1 MTFEPQLPASVMD
14 TQGASTRIRG
24 SAGFS
29 MVEVIIAIVVL
40 AVGVLGMAGTT
51 AYIVRQITLADVMT
65 ERSVALQ
72 TVIER
77 VQSIPFAS
85 VGSGSD
91 SVGVFAVSWSTV
103 AESSTSRLVTVVTT
117 GPGLTT
123 SPGNAFPFLGPNVAD
138 TFEYRVISR

>member
-1 MTFEPQLPASVMD
+1 MTFEPQSTASFMD
-14 TQGASTRIRG
+14 TPVASPRIHR

>member
-1 MTFEPQLPASVMD
+1 
-14 TQGASTRIRG
+14 
-24 SAGFS
+24 

-51 AYIVRQITLADVMT
+51 ALIVRQITLADVMT

-103 AESSTSRLVTVVTT
+103 AESSQSRLVTVVTL

-138 TFEYRVISR
+138 TFEYRVISP

>member
-1 MTFEPQLPASVMD
+1 
-14 TQGASTRIRG
+14 
-24 SAGFS
+24 

-51 AYIVRQITLADVMT
+51 AYIVRQVTLADVMT
-65 ERSVALQ
+65 ERAVALQ
-72 TVIER
+72 TIVEQL
-77 VQSIPFAS
+77 QSIPFAS

-91 SVGVFAVSWSTV
+91 TVGVFEVSWTSV
-103 AESSTSRLVTVVTT
+103 SESSSSKLVTLVTL

-123 SPGNAFPFLGPNVAD
+123 SAGNPFPFLGPNVAD